1 MSTLASS
8 RPQPLKLTIP
18 SLLDQDQDEEE
29 SEEERRRSGSRSS
42 TEVAAMHPDCL
53 PLPLA
58 QHGGG
63 NSPQVREE
71 DCDPAEECEE
81 QLNIEDEE
89 EEVEQEEPDL
99 DLEDPTSCC
108 SETSVLSVGQEQSQ
122 AAAQAQAQ
130 AQVQAQVQAQARQ
143 RLLISQ
149 IYRPSA
155 FSSATTVITPPADA
169 LQLSSLPDELLP
181 SNATVV
187 GGGGG
192 GSSFQE
198 EFLRKS
204 QLYAEELMKQQMHL
218 MAAARVNALTAAA
231 AGKQLQMAA
240 MAAAAAAVTAPS
252 GQDALA
258 QLTAT
263 ALGLGQAPH
272 QQLLLQR
279 DQVHHHHHHHHLQN
293 HHNNNEN
300 LHERALKFSIDN
312 ILKADFGSRLPKIV
326 GLGGNSASG
335 NATGSAKNS
344 SGTNGS
350 RSPLKVPKK
359 GAGKPLNL
367 AQSNAVNPSLSFSSS
382 LANICSNSNDSNST
396 ATSSSTT
403 NTTVAPVDLVK
414 SPPPAGGA
422 GGAGGG
428 GGTGSGSGSGGATSG
443 GGSKS
448 SEDSGTPIVW
458 PAWVYC
464 TRYSD
469 RPSSGPRTRKPKK
482 PATSS
487 AAAGGGGAPG
497 GGGVG
502 GDKVETADGGTPEDK
517 RPRTAFSGTQ
527 LARLKHEF
535 NENRYLTEKRRQ
547 QLSGEL
553 GLNEAQ
559 IKIWFQNKRAK
570 LKKSSGT
577 KNPLALQLMAQG
589 LYNHSTVPLTREEEE
604 MQELQEAAQ
613 KEAC

>member
-8 RPQPLKLTIP
+8 RPPPLNLIIP
-18 SLLDQDQDEEE
+18 SLEEAQDH
-29 SEEERRRSGSRSS
+29 EEERRAGVGGGQ
-42 TEVAAMHPDCL
+42 EVGEMHPDCL

-58 QHGGG
+58 QPG
-63 NSPQVREE
+63 NSPQVQDDEE
-71 DCDPAEECEE
+71 EHTECEE

-89 EEVEQEEPDL
+89 EAEEEQDL
-99 DLEDPTSCC
+99 DLEDPASCC

-122 AAAQAQAQ
+122 AAQAALS
-130 AQVQAQVQAQARQ
+130 AQAQARQ

-155 FSSATTVITPPADA
+155 FSSTTTVLPPSECPPLSPEEL
-169 LQLSSLPDELLP
+169 LQLPP
-181 SNATVV
+181 ST
-187 GGGGG
+187 G
-192 GSSFQE
+192 SFQV

-231 AGKQLQMAA
+231 AGKQLQMA
-240 MAAAAAAVTAPS
+240 MAAAAAATVPS

-263 ALGLGQAPH
+263 ALGLGPGGAVHPH

-279 DQVHHHHHHHHLQN
+279 DQAQHHHHMQN
-293 HHNNNEN
+293 HLNNNEN

-312 ILKADFGSRLPKIV
+312 ILKADFGSRLPKIAA
-326 GLGGNSASG
+326 LSG
-335 NATGSAKNS
+335 NIGGGSVNSSTTGGTKNS
-344 SGTNGS
+344 GTANGS
-350 RSPLKVPKK
+350 RSPLKAPKK
-359 GAGKPLNL
+359 SGKPLNL
-367 AQSNAVNPSLSFSSS
+367 AQSNAAANSSLSFSSS

-414 SPPPAGGA
+414 SPPPTGGVAGT
-422 GGAGGG
+422 
-428 GGTGSGSGSGGATSG
+428 TGSGSKSG
-443 GGSKS
+443 
-448 SEDSGTPIVW
+448 EESGTPIVW

-469 RPSSGPRTRKPKK
+469 RPSSGPRARKPKK
-482 PATSS
+482 PASS
-487 AAAGGGGAPG
+487 SSAAGGGG
-497 GGGVG
+497 GGGVEKG
-502 GDKVETADGGTPEDK
+502 EAADGGGVPEDK

-589 LYNHSTVPLTREEEE
+589 LYNHSTIPLTREEEE
-604 MQELQEAAQ
+604 LQELQEAASAAAT
-613 KEAC
+613 KEQC

>member
-8 RPQPLKLTIP
+8 RPPPLKLILP
-18 SLLDQDQDEEE
+18 SLEEAEDQEEE
-29 SEEERRRSGSRSS
+29 ARRRAERGGQ
-42 TEVAAMHPDCL
+42 EVGEMHPDCL

-58 QHGGG
+58 QPG

-71 DCDPAEECEE
+71 EEEVEGQTECEE

-89 EEVEQEEPDL
+89 AMDEEQDL
-99 DLEDPTSCC
+99 DLEDPASCC

-122 AAAQAQAQ
+122 AAQAALS
-130 AQVQAQVQAQARQ
+130 AQAQARQ

-155 FSSATTVITPPADA
+155 FSSTTTILPPSEGPPLSPEEL
-169 LQLSSLPDELLP
+169 LQLQP
-181 SNATVV
+181 ST
-187 GGGGG
+187 

-231 AGKQLQMAA
+231 AGKQLQMA
-240 MAAAAAAVTAPS
+240 MAAAAAATVPS

-263 ALGLGQAPH
+263 ALGLGPGGAVHPH

-279 DQVHHHHHHHHLQN
+279 DQVHHHHHHMQN
-293 HHNNNEN
+293 HLNNNEN

-312 ILKADFGSRLPKIV
+312 ILKADFGSRLPKIA
-326 GLGGNSASG
+326 GLSGNMGGGSVSGGSTGNSKS
-335 NATGSAKNS
+335 TGT
-344 SGTNGS
+344 TNGS
-350 RSPLKVPKK
+350 RSPLKAPKK
-359 GAGKPLNL
+359 SGKPLNL
-367 AQSNAVNPSLSFSSS
+367 AQTNAAANSSLSFSSS

-403 NTTVAPVDLVK
+403 NTSVAPVDLVK

-422 GGAGGG
+422 GAST
-428 GGTGSGSGSGGATSG
+428 GTGGKSG
-443 GGSKS
+443 
-448 SEDSGTPIVW
+448 EDSGTPIVW

-469 RPSSGPRTRKPKK
+469 RPSSGRSPRARKPKK
-482 PATSS
+482 PSTSS
-487 AAAGGGGAPG
+487 LAAGGGGGAG
-497 GGGVG
+497 GVEKGEATDGGGV
-502 GDKVETADGGTPEDK
+502 AEDK

-589 LYNHSTVPLTREEEE
+589 LYNHSTIPLTREEEE
-604 MQELQEAAQ
+604 LQELQEAASAAAA
-613 KEAC
+613 KDAC

>member
-29 SEEERRRSGSRSS
+29 SEEERRRSGSSSSRRRSS

-71 DCDPAEECEE
+71 DCEPAEECEE

-89 EEVEQEEPDL
+89 EEADQEEQDL
-99 DLEDPTSCC
+99 DLEDPASCC

-130 AQVQAQVQAQARQ
+130 AQAQVQAQARQ

-169 LQLSSLPDELLP
+169 LQLSSLPDDLLP
-181 SNATVV
+181 SATTV
-187 GGGGG
+187 GG

-335 NATGSAKNS
+335 NATGSTKNT

-396 ATSSSTT
+396 ATSSSTN
-403 NTTVAPVDLVK
+403 NTSVAPVDLVK
-414 SPPPAGGA
+414 SPPPAGG
-422 GGAGGG
+422 GG
-428 GGTGSGSGSGGATSG
+428 GGTGSGGTTSG

-487 AAAGGGGAPG
+487 AAAGGGGGG

-502 GDKVETADGGTPEDK
+502 GDKGEATDGGTPEDK

-604 MQELQEAAQ
+604 MQELQEAATAAAAS
-613 KEAC
+613 KETC

>member
-1 MSTLASS
+1 MSTLAST
-8 RPQPLKLTIP
+8 RPPPLKLTIP
-18 SLLDQDQDEEE
+18 SLEEAGDHAQ
-29 SEEERRRSGSRSS
+29 ERRAGGGGQ
-42 TEVAAMHPDCL
+42 EVGKMHPDCL
-53 PLPLA
+53 PLPLV
-58 QHGGG
+58 QPG

-71 DCDPAEECEE
+71 EEDEQTECEE

-89 EEVEQEEPDL
+89 AEEEHDL
-99 DLEDPTSCC
+99 DLEDPASCC
-108 SETSVLSVGQEQSQ
+108 SENSVLSVGQEQSE
-122 AAAQAQAQ
+122 AAQAALS
-130 AQVQAQVQAQARQ
+130 AQAQARQ

-155 FSSATTVITPPADA
+155 FSSTATTVLPPSEGPPFSPEDL
-169 LQLSSLPDELLP
+169 LQLPP
-181 SNATVV
+181 ST
-187 GGGGG
+187 GT
-192 GSSFQE
+192 FQE

-231 AGKQLQMAA
+231 AGKQLQMA
-240 MAAAAAAVTAPS
+240 MAAAAVATVPS

-263 ALGLGQAPH
+263 ALGLGPGGAVHPH

-279 DQVHHHHHHHHLQN
+279 DQVHHHHHMQN
-293 HHNNNEN
+293 HLNNNEN

-312 ILKADFGSRLPKIV
+312 ILKADFGSRLPKI
-326 GLGGNSASG
+326 GALSG
-335 NATGSAKNS
+335 NIGGGSVSGSSTGSSKNS
-344 SGTNGS
+344 GTTNGN
-350 RSPLKVPKK
+350 RSPLKAPKK
-359 GAGKPLNL
+359 SGKPLNL
-367 AQSNAVNPSLSFSSS
+367 AQSNAAANSSLSFSSS

-403 NTTVAPVDLVK
+403 NTSGAPVDLVK
-414 SPPPAGGA
+414 SPPPAAGA
-422 GGAGGG
+422 GATGA
-428 GGTGSGSGSGGATSG
+428 SGKSG
-443 GGSKS
+443 
-448 SEDSGTPIVW
+448 EDSGTPIVW

-469 RPSSGPRTRKPKK
+469 RPSSGRSPRARKPKK

-487 AAAGGGGAPG
+487 SAAGGGGGGVEKGEAAD
-497 GGGVG
+497 GGGV
-502 GDKVETADGGTPEDK
+502 PEDK

-589 LYNHSTVPLTREEEE
+589 LYNHSTIPLTREEEE
-604 MQELQEAAQ
+604 LQELQEAASAAAA
-613 KEAC
+613 KEPC